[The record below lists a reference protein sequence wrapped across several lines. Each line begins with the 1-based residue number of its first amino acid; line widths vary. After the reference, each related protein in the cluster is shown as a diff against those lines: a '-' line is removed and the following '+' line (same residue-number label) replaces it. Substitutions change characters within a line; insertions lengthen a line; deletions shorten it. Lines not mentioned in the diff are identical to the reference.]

1 MNGYTGYTRSNG
13 SITSDLLEIGAAF
26 AIALLL
32 AWAMS

>member
-13 SITSDLLEIGAAF
+13 SIASELLEIAAAL